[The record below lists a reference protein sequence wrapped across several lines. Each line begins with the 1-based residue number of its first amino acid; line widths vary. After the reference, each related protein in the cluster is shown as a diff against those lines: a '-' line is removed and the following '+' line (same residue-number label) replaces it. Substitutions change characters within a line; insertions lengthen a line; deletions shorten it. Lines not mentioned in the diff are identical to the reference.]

1 MLNKVILMG
10 RITANP
16 EIRQNSTGS
25 MSCRFTLAVDRGST
39 NASGEKQ
46 SDFIGCTAWNKTAEW
61 MSQYVDK
68 GSMLI
73 VEGRLVSGQY
83 TDKKYPDVTH
93 YTTDV
98 WCDRVS
104 YGESKAAHDLRKQQ
118 MSGGFD
124 TGAPAP
130 RGNYQKNNA
139 AASKQPQNQYQSDN
153 SFGNLSDFEE
163 VISDS
168 DLPF

>member
-10 RITANP
+10 RITDNP
-16 EIRQNSTGS
+16 EIKQTASGTF
-25 MSCRFTLAVDRGST
+25 SCRFRLAIDRGT
-39 NASGEKQ
+39 NSATGEKQ
-46 SDFIGCTAWNKTAEW
+46 SDFIGCTAWNKNAEW

-73 VEGRLVSGQY
+73 VEGKLVSGQY
-83 TDKKYPDVTH
+83 QDRKYPDVTH
-93 YTTDV
+93 FTTDV

-118 MSGGFD
+118 AVGGYD
-124 TGAPAP
+124 TTPAP
-130 RGNYQKNNA
+130 RGNYQKPAPA
-139 AASKQPQNQYQSDN
+139 AAKPAQSGYQPDN
-153 SFGNLSDFEE
+153 SFGSLSDFEE
-163 VISDS
+163 VISDT